1 MSVQN
6 GCDAFPNEHSYMKS
20 VDKIF
25 YQVDPLFGWGAVE
38 FRENN
43 NQGDH
48 VFDLRAAFDFTDQV
62 KLAISV
68 KNIANRV
75 YALRPLKVNAPRT
88 TQLQLTVAF

>member
-1 MSVQN
+1 
-6 GCDAFPNEHSYMKS
+6 MKN

-38 FRENN
+38 FREDH

-48 VFDLRAAFDFTDQV
+48 VFDLRGAIELSEQV
-62 KLAISV
+62 KLGISV
-68 KNIANRV
+68 KNLANRV

-88 TQLQLTVAF
+88 TQLQLTVTF